1 MTAAAVDTY
10 SEDWRAECEARFVCR
25 LPTRSRRLA
34 YLEGV
39 AQRRGK
45 PAADELG
52 DSVQRE
58 WSRLKNP
65 APLIDGS
72 ATSAAQHGVA
82 SIDTP
87 DDGSSLAC
95 CVGGNSNRVLPL
107 GDGLST

>member
-10 SEDWRAECEARFVCR
+10 SEAWRAECEARFVCR

-34 YLEGV
+34 YLDGV
-39 AQRRGK
+39 AERRGK
-45 PAADELG
+45 PAADALIAG
-52 DSVQRE
+52 VKAQ
-58 WSRLKNP
+58 WQPLKNP

-107 GDGLST
+107 GDGLSA